1 MGRWDVLL
9 PFLAPG
15 RSVGSVAPRSHRD
28 PTDAA
33 SRSLSRSSSSQG
45 TAASPRAEQLPDVE
59 DIYDLL
65 TSESCLLRLVTF
77 LYFSVPHCRIYECL
91 PFDSIQ
97 LCFSK
102 CEIRNETKTCTLVCH
117 MSGKQLR
124 IWWILRRNWRP
135 KDP

>member
-33 SRSLSRSSSSQG
+33 SRSVSRSSSSQG
-45 TAASPRAEQLPDVE
+45 TAESPRAVQLPDVE

-77 LYFSVPHCRIYECL
+77 LFHTVGPMKAYH
-91 PFDSIQ
+91 SIQ
-97 LCFSK
+97 SSFAFPNVRFAMRLK
-102 CEIRNETKTCTLVCH
+102 RVH
-117 MSGKQLR
+117 
-124 IWWILRRNWRP
+124 
-135 KDP
+135 

>member
-33 SRSLSRSSSSQG
+33 SRSVSRSSSSQG
-45 TAASPRAEQLPDVE
+45 TAASPRAVQLPDVE

-77 LYFSVPHCRIYECL
+77 LFHTVGSMNAYH
-91 PFDSIQ
+91 SIQ
-97 LCFSK
+97 SSFAFPNVRFAMRLK
-102 CEIRNETKTCTLVCH
+102 PVLYIGVPYV
-117 MSGKQLR
+117 G
-124 IWWILRRNWRP
+124 
-135 KDP
+135 